1 MPRLKNY
8 THQQKDQKM
17 SKTSDEMLI
26 NWLQASLDDKP
37 TTETVDDSDMDTD
50 TILNNAWQKIK
61 RDPILI
67 ALFYNYISVDQRAF
81 ITTEELSNF
90 INDLGNKQVTA
101 EPKQTQTILYAEP
114 ECIVNKGQIDTSF
127 VTFARIDR
135 VTLFD
140 HTDTNIKTWKD
151 TIDFILSYLALRD
164 PNKMIEFFQTK
175 SIDLVDRPQKV
186 RRPLP
191 VKNMNLWYESNKS
204 AINIATDINK
214 LIKYFCATD
223 DFEIEYHSKYPTQI
237 NNVTNFDSDGTV
249 YHLERTN
256 RETGRVWKA
265 TCIAKDGKYVLK
277 SGSIISNIELL
288 GCPKKIQ
295 DMRESAKISSN
306 QVLLEDI
313 EFDTLSDAASFV
325 LATNAWGEREWKK

>member
-1 MPRLKNY
+1 
-8 THQQKDQKM
+8 M

-37 TTETVDDSDMDTD
+37 TTETVDDSGMDTNI
-50 TILNNAWQKIK
+50 ILNNAWQKIK
-61 RDPILI
+61 QDPVLI
-67 ALFYNYISVDQRAF
+67 ALFYNHISVDQRAF

-101 EPKQTQTILYAEP
+101 EPKQTQTILYVEP
-114 ECIVNKGQIDTSF
+114 ESIVNKGQIDTSF

-140 HTDTNIKTWKD
+140 HTDINIKTWKD

-214 LIKYFCATD
+214 LIKYFGATD
-223 DFEIEYHSKYPTQI
+223 NFEIEYHSKYPTQI
-237 NNVTNFDSDGTV
+237 NNVTNFDLDGTV

-277 SGSIISNIELL
+277 SGSIISDIELL

-325 LATNAWGEREWKK
+325 LATNAWGEREWKKQL

>member
-1 MPRLKNY
+1 MTKSN
-8 THQQKDQKM
+8 
-17 SKTSDEMLI
+17 DEMLI
-26 NWLQASLDDKP
+26 NWLQSSL
-37 TTETVDDSDMDTD
+37 SDEPSNKSEDVVKD
-50 TILNNAWQKIK
+50 VQDEDILEAAWQQIK
-61 RDPILI
+61 HDPVFI
-67 ALFYNYISVDQRAF
+67 ALFYKHIPAEQRAT
-81 ITTEELSNF
+81 ITIEDLSNF
-90 INDLGNKQVTA
+90 INNLCNQQIA
-101 EPKQTQTILYAEP
+101 IEPNRNQTITYVEP
-114 ECIVNKGQIDTSF
+114 ESIVNKGQIDTSF

-214 LIKYFCATD
+214 LIKYFGATD
-223 DFEIEYHSKYPTQI
+223 DFEIKYHSKYPTQI

-277 SGSIISNIELL
+277 SGSIISDIELL

>member
-1 MPRLKNY
+1 
-8 THQQKDQKM
+8 M

-61 RDPILI
+61 QDPILI

-90 INDLGNKQVTA
+90 INNLGNKQVA
-101 EPKQTQTILYAEP
+101 IEPNNDQTIIPYIEP
-114 ECIVNKGQIDTSF
+114 ESIVNQGQIDTSL

-135 VTLFD
+135 VALYD
-140 HTDTNIKTWKD
+140 QTDTDIKTWKD
-151 TIDFILSYLALRD
+151 TIDFVLGYLALRD
-164 PNKMIEFFQTK
+164 PDRMVEFFYTK
-175 SIDLVDRPQKV
+175 SIDLVDNPNKV

-191 VKNMNLWYESNKS
+191 VRNMNLWYESNKS

-214 LIKYFCATD
+214 LIKYFGATD

-237 NNVTNFDSDGTV
+237 NNVTNFDSDGTM

-256 RETGRVWKA
+256 RETGRIWKA

-295 DMRESAKISSN
+295 NMRESAKISSN

-325 LATNAWGEREWKK
+325 LATNAWGQREWKKD

>member
-1 MPRLKNY
+1 MTKSN
-8 THQQKDQKM
+8 
-17 SKTSDEMLI
+17 DEMLI
-26 NWLQASLDDKP
+26 NWLQSSLSDEPSNKSEDVVKDVQDEDIL
-37 TTETVDDSDMDTD
+37 ET
-50 TILNNAWQKIK
+50 AWQQIK
-61 RDPILI
+61 HDPVFI
-67 ALFYNYISVDQRAF
+67 ALFYKHIPAEQRVI
-81 ITTEELSNF
+81 ITIEDLSNF
-90 INDLGNKQVTA
+90 INNLCNQQIA
-101 EPKQTQTILYAEP
+101 IEPNRNQTITYVEP
-114 ECIVNKGQIDTSF
+114 ESIVNKGRIDTSF

-214 LIKYFCATD
+214 LIKYFGATD

-277 SGSIISNIELL
+277 SGSIISDIELL